1 MNGDLYEN
9 KAPILRKFVI
19 KILSQIAICLACE
32 RNWSTFALIPP
43 KEWNHLTY
51 PRLQHLVFILF
62 YYNKQPKLQDMKS
75 TNEKVT
81 KTIYIYI
88 IFCKRVI
95 SLSRDICEKYGSI
108 CICMYS
114 CHLFICSW
122 MVVHV
127 WEQSSYIEEV
137 DNQDFVTNFIVF
149 NLWEKLTKHIHF
161 DLNERIIVT
170 PTPSFNM

>member
-9 KAPILRKFVI
+9 KAPILRKLVI

-51 PRLQHLVFILF
+51 PELQRLVFYL
-62 YYNKQPKLQDMKS
+62 LQQA
-75 TNEKVT
+75 TKVT
-81 KTIYIYI
+81 RYEVYKWESHKDNKYI

-127 WEQSSYIEEV
+127 WEQNSYIEEV

-149 NLWEKLTKHIHF
+149 NLWEKLTEHIHF
-161 DLNERIIVT
+161 DLN
-170 PTPSFNM
+170 

>member
-1 MNGDLYEN
+1 MKSSHLLW
-9 KAPILRKFVI
+9 A
-19 KILSQIAICLACE
+19 
-32 RNWSTFALIPP
+32 STFSFFL
-43 KEWNHLTY
+43 
-51 PRLQHLVFILF
+51 
-62 YYNKQPKLQDMKS
+62 YYTKQPKLQDMKS
-75 TNEKVT
+75 TNEKVI

-88 IFCKRVI
+88 
-95 SLSRDICEKYGSI
+95 LSRDICEKYGSI

-149 NLWEKLTKHIHF
+149 NL
-161 DLNERIIVT
+161 
-170 PTPSFNM
+170 

>member
-1 MNGDLYEN
+1 MYEN
-9 KAPILRKFVI
+9 KAPILRKLVI

-51 PRLQHLVFILF
+51 PELQHLVFYFIL
-62 YYNKQPKLQDMKS
+62 LQQA
-75 TNEKVT
+75 TKVT
-81 KTIYIYI
+81 RYEVYKWESHKDNIYIYI

-95 SLSRDICEKYGSI
+95 SLSRDIYEKYGSI

-149 NLWEKLTKHIHF
+149 NL
-161 DLNERIIVT
+161 
-170 PTPSFNM
+170 

>member
-1 MNGDLYEN
+1 MKSSHLPQ
-9 KAPILRKFVI
+9 A
-19 KILSQIAICLACE
+19 
-32 RNWSTFALIPP
+32 STFSF
-43 KEWNHLTY
+43 Y
-51 PRLQHLVFILF
+51 FIL
-62 YYNKQPKLQDMKS
+62 LQQA
-75 TNEKVT
+75 TKVT
-81 KTIYIYI
+81 RYEVYKWESHKDNIYI

-149 NLWEKLTKHIHF
+149 NLWEKLTEHIHF